1 MIQFST
7 QLASGVLFSA
17 NNQIIRFSSDNALVP
32 LYADISSSGFLF
44 RIYPNRLTNEFYF
57 NFKDIVSEKVNIENF
72 KDTQNDFE
80 FPFVYQLNTFFDMQ
94 SIVKIV
100 FEDNSFE
107 IAEIDRLFIAGS
119 KPQFQVEDDEFC
131 LLPLVKNTNQTYFA
145 KYFVGYPFT
154 IGFKNLDGTMNC
166 RNLNNGF
173 DYDFL
178 TDAGLNKI
186 VFSDGQTDSTID
198 DILPLV
204 NGLNLLSFSDNF
216 FINLE
221 KVNACNGVYLKWFHN
236 GSYVYYLFTNWRKN
250 EVSNSLGSIK
260 KIETQTTEIGR
271 RSNSVI
277 LINTDSLNENEKT
290 LISTI
295 ARSPKIYLFTG
306 LPFSR
311 ASNDDWVEVELSST
325 NFLTKDFKERNNLFE
340 FSLTLPEDFNLTI

>member
-7 QLASGVLFSA
+7 QLPSNTLFSA
-17 NNQIIRFSSDNALVP
+17 NNQIIRFYSDNVLPP
-32 LYADISSSGFLF
+32 LYAEISGAGFLF
-44 RIYPNRLTNEFYF
+44 RIYPNRITNEFYF
-57 NFKDIVSEKVNIENF
+57 NFKDIVSEKVNIDNF

-80 FPFVYQLNTFFDMQ
+80 FPFVFSLNTFFEMQ

-100 FEDNSFE
+100 FEDDTFE
-107 IAEIDRLFIAGS
+107 IAEIDRFFIAGS
-119 KPQFQVEDDEFC
+119 KPEFTTTDDEFC

-166 RNLNNGF
+166 KNLNNGL

-186 VFSDGQTDSTID
+186 IFSDGQTDSTID
-198 DILPLV
+198 DVLPLATGFNV
-204 NGLNLLSFSDNF
+204 LSFSENF

-221 KVNACNGVYLKWFHN
+221 KVNACNGVYLKWFYN

-260 KIETQTTEIGR
+260 QIETQTTEIGR

-277 LINTDSLNENEKT
+277 VINTDLLSEKEKF
-290 LISTI
+290 LIATI
-295 ARSPKIYLFTG
+295 AHTPKIYLFTG
-306 LPFSR
+306 VPFSR
-311 ASNDDWVEVELSST
+311 ASNEDWIEVELGST
-325 NFLTKDFKERNNLFE
+325 NFLTKDFKERLNSFE
-340 FSLTLPEDFNLTI
+340 FSLTLPDDFNLTI